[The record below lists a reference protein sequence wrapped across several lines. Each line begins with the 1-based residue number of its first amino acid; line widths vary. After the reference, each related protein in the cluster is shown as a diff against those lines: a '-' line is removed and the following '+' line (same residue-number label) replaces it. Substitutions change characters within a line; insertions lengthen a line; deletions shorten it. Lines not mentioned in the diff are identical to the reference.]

1 MDVVEGEAVQSDVL
15 GAPLPCGPQARDLG
29 GDRRVRV
36 QHSLGL
42 ARRAAEKVCVCV
54 CLCVCV
60 CVCVRVCVCVC
71 VSVCVCVYV

>member
-71 VSVCVCVYV
+71 V